1 MQYFPR
7 HADHDPADFRWELRN
22 IIVYPEILPMMDIA
36 MKRMRSLSKLVIDVS
51 PRH

>member
-1 MQYFPR
+1 MQYLLR
-7 HADHDPADFRWELRN
+7 YVDDDPADFRWELCN

-36 MKRMRSLSKLVIDVS
+36 MRRMRSLSKLVIDVS